1 MISFRLP
8 FTLLLIV
15 LIAAC
20 VDNSDKEIVIQGV
33 INDATG
39 NALENATVQITSP
52 QNLSNIFSRSNTEG
66 SYSLGGIIVE
76 SVTDVS
82 ITAAAIDFVSQTK
95 VMKIAP
101 GDDIIVIDFE
111 LTPENDEGD
120 DGDDDDGGSDR
131 VTGTSGGAAALI
143 LESVQRESINIA
155 ETGGIVSTAF
165 TFQVQDSS
173 GREISTEKAVEVELE
188 IIQGPADASI
198 MPTKVTTNS
207 TGRITANLFAGN
219 TAGVVMIQAKVTR
232 TDLSPA
238 LILQSTPVAFTI
250 HGGFP
255 DLDHFSMSISTH
267 NFEGFAVD
275 GVRNSVSVVV
285 GDKFSNPVKPK
296 TAVYFKTIGGIIQGS
311 GMQHTDVDGQV
322 SVDLISG
329 GDRNLLNHP
338 VLGFGYASITA
349 ITINE
354 NNDEISREIP
364 VLFSGPPS
372 ASKITLNPAT
382 FTIPANGAQTFELTV
397 TDINDNPLP
406 AETVVTIEVAD
417 GLEVTGGDIEIPNA
431 LLPGPGVT
439 VFTFTVADVDDLDAT
454 VKDTNITI
462 RVETPLGAKASRSDF
477 VGTRAKAIN

>member
-296 TAVYFKTIGGIIQGS
+296 TAVYFKR
-311 GMQHTDVDGQV
+311 
-322 SVDLISG
+322 L
-329 GDRNLLNHP
+329 
-338 VLGFGYASITA
+338 AA
-349 ITINE
+349 
-354 NNDEISREIP
+354 
-364 VLFSGPPS
+364 
-372 ASKITLNPAT
+372 
-382 FTIPANGAQTFELTV
+382 
-397 TDINDNPLP
+397 
-406 AETVVTIEVAD
+406 
-417 GLEVTGGDIEIPNA
+417 
-431 LLPGPGVT
+431 
-439 VFTFTVADVDDLDAT
+439 
-454 VKDTNITI
+454 
-462 RVETPLGAKASRSDF
+462 
-477 VGTRAKAIN
+477 